1 VKEGNHDEIDGFG
14 DPLLG
19 VLGAWASVPAFAQGT
34 APDAVKIAPG
44 VYTTPEISAKCQ
56 AYAQRYV
63 RNPDDDI
70 SRQRVA
76 LACANRLWNDAKKK
90 GVSRK
95 S

>member
-1 VKEGNHDEIDGFG
+1 MTKSSAFA
-14 DPLLG
+14 LA
-19 VLGAWASVPAFAQGT
+19 VLGAVGAFTPALAQGT
-34 APDAVKIAPG
+34 PPDAVKIAPG

-76 LACANRLWNDAKKK
+76 LACVNKLWNDAKKK
-90 GVSRK
+90 GAK
-95 S
+95 KA

>member
-1 VKEGNHDEIDGFG
+1 MYREYRAVGSGSFRTMEAHYAAIESDGCRLATVKEGNHDEIDGFG

-56 AYAQRYV
+56 AYAQR
-63 RNPDDDI
+63 
-70 SRQRVA
+70 
-76 LACANRLWNDAKKK
+76 
-90 GVSRK
+90 
-95 S
+95 